1 MDYNLL
7 NQYGIFI
14 LVIIFICI
22 NIYYK
27 NIINILIF
35 ILSYLALRNM
45 MGDNNALI
53 LSYIISLIYGIVKN
67 FHLLE
72 NFKAYVIKNNSET
85 TTNNNSETTTNN
97 NSETTTNNNSETT
110 TTNNNSET
118 STTTNNNDKLTN
130 TNNDKTTTNNDKLT
144 NTNNDKTTTTTNG
157 ELFMSDE
164 LINQFINKSK
174 DVDNL
179 LVENTKQNIYDLKPT
194 IKNMKK
200 SKINK
205 LKKTMPKKEINKPI
219 VISSDNFIVDGHY
232 RWYIRKIL
240 IESNTNGLTENDL
253 YDENVEVIKI
263 NYDIKLLLKKLKEYK
278 IKYNESYLSNT
289 ILDSSTIKDGNTL
302 IKNIKKDVASLEKIY
317 NLINT
322 KIKLV

>member
-7 NQYGIFI
+7 NKYGIFI

-45 MGDNNALI
+45 MGDSNALI

-72 NFKAYVIKNNSET
+72 NFKAYVIKGNSSNETSET
-85 TTNNNSETTTNN
+85 NRSSEASETNRSSEA
-97 NSETTTNNNSETT
+97 SETNRS
-110 TTNNNSET
+110 SET
-118 STTTNNNDKLTN
+118 SETNRSSEASETNNK
-130 TNNDKTTTNNDKLT
+130 
-144 NTNNDKTTTTTNG
+144 G

-205 LKKTMPKKEINKPI
+205 LKKTMPKKELNKPI

-289 ILDSSTIKDGNTL
+289 VLDSSIIKDGNTL

>member
-1 MDYNLL
+1 
-7 NQYGIFI
+7 
-14 LVIIFICI
+14 
-22 NIYYK
+22 
-27 NIINILIF
+27 
-35 ILSYLALRNM
+35 
-45 MGDNNALI
+45 
-53 LSYIISLIYGIVKN
+53 
-67 FHLLE
+67 
-72 NFKAYVIKNNSET
+72 
-85 TTNNNSETTTNN
+85 
-97 NSETTTNNNSETT
+97 
-110 TTNNNSET
+110 
-118 STTTNNNDKLTN
+118 
-130 TNNDKTTTNNDKLT
+130 
-144 NTNNDKTTTTTNG
+144 
-157 ELFMSDE
+157 MSDE

-179 LVENTKQNIYDLKPT
+179 LVENTNQNIYDLKPT

-205 LKKTMPKKEINKPI
+205 LKKTMPKKELNKPI

-240 IESNTNGLTENDL
+240 IESNTNGLTDNELYNENID
-253 YDENVEVIKI
+253 VIKI

-289 ILDSSTIKDGNTL
+289 VLDSSIIKDGNTL